1 MKNSVLLLMISIC
14 SLQGMAQDV
23 FNNSLST
30 SLIRLEANSQ
40 TMYGDYKLKFV
51 SGIEYRRIVNKWEF
65 GVKYEHGFN
74 KIDEFPTD
82 CHDCFYGTG
91 YLRED
96 NVYLTANYSVL
107 NLFNSKL
114 KLNTG
119 IGLYYSN
126 LNYSGDFQGGF
137 SGGGTRKNSTY
148 NTIGLAPSLSVDY
161 YPTPR
166 LFISLNSNFR
176 YGLSQRFDHTLNQKG
191 KLNEFVITAPELR
204 IGVNF

>member
-1 MKNSVLLLMISIC
+1 MISIC
-14 SLQGMAQDV
+14 SLRGMAQDEY
-23 FNNSLST
+23 NNSVST

-40 TMYGDYKLKFV
+40 TMYSDYKLKFV
-51 SGIEYRRIVNKWEF
+51 SGIEYRQFLNKWGF

-82 CHDCFYGTG
+82 CYDCFYGTG

-107 NLFNSKL
+107 SLFNSKL

-119 IGLYYSN
+119 IAMYYSN
-126 LNYSGDFQGGF
+126 LNYSGDFQGGI

-161 YPTPR
+161 YPTTR

-176 YGLSQRFDHTLNQKG
+176 YGLSQRFDHTLNKKG